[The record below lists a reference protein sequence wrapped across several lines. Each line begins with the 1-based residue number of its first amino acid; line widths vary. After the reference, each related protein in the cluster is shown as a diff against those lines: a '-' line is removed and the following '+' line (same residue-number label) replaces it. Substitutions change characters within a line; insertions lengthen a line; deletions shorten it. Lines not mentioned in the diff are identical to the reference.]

1 MQWNSEI
8 LEEAKFPVAM
18 LPKVM
23 TFKYLKWQDICG
35 RLLTSDH
42 DFLTRWSDPR
52 SPRAG
57 SPETGLTFPQVTRT
71 TEARVTCHVSCADC
85 SK

>member
-23 TFKYLKWQDICG
+23 TFKYLKLQDICN
-35 RLLTSDH
+35 LYI
-42 DFLTRWSDPR
+42 LTRWSGPL

-71 TEARVTCHVSCADC
+71 TEARVT
-85 SK
+85 

>member
-23 TFKYLKWQDICG
+23 TFKYFKWQDICDDDI
-35 RLLTSDH
+35 LI
-42 DFLTRWSDPR
+42 RWSGPL

>member
-23 TFKYLKWQDICG
+23 TFKYLKLQDICN
-35 RLLTSDH
+35 LYILIW
-42 DFLTRWSDPR
+42 WSGPR

>member
-23 TFKYLKWQDICG
+23 TFKYLKWQDICAR
-35 RLLTSDH
+35 RLAFDH
-42 DFLTRWSDPR
+42 DILIRWSSPR

-57 SPETGLTFPQVTRT
+57 
-71 TEARVTCHVSCADC
+71 
-85 SK
+85 